1 MLTQINDN
9 KVTKLVLLR
18 YSGCFS
24 FPDSPSSSFPFPND
38 LRRNPLNIKTAVRAI
53 ATMVFPR
60 GAWSTKAVTKE
71 IAPPIRL
78 NGSHFLIAK

>member
-1 MLTQINDN
+1 MKTRIQNWSY
-9 KVTKLVLLR
+9 LR

-38 LRRNPLNIKTAVRAI
+38 LRRNPLNIKTTVRVI

-60 GAWSTKAVTKE
+60 GACSTNAVTKE
-71 IAPPIRL
+71 IAAPIRL
-78 NGSHFLIAK
+78 NGSHFLIAR